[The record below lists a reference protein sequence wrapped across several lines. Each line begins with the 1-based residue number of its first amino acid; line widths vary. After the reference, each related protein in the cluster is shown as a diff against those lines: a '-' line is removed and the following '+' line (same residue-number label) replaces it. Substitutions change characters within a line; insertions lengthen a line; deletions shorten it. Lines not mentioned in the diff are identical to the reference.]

1 MKKVIYYALIAV
13 FSCVFLVSVYF
24 IGDYYLESLSSQSSY
39 DTLADIVQQGKNE
52 IPQETI
58 LYVPPVV
65 DEDIKRP
72 ESSVEDLSEPTM
84 ILPEYSGIYL
94 LNSDVVGWIQI
105 PDTRINYPVMQS
117 VDRPDYYLTR
127 DFDGKDNK
135 NGCLYVREQCN
146 VFRPSDNL
154 TIYGHNMRNGNM
166 FHDLHK
172 FRDKSFWENHRTFTF
187 DTILEHHTYEIVA
200 VFTTTASVGRG
211 FAYHLF
217 VNAADEAEFDDFVAR
232 CKQLSLYDTG
242 VTAEYGDKL
251 ISLSTC
257 EYSQVN
263 GRLVLV
269 AKRIN

>member
-1 MKKVIYYALIAV
+1 MTKKRVIWLLALILAGAI
-13 FSCVFLVSVYF
+13 FLGCAVYF
-24 IGDYYLESLSSQSSY
+24 IRDYLHYRSITDIGAYDNFSVVSHIKKEVEVPINFDELEKINEDIYAWINIPGDDPEKPLVDYPILQSNPNDDDNYYL
-39 DTLADIVQQGKNE
+39 DHNVNRK
-52 IPQETI
+52 
-58 LYVPPVV
+58 
-65 DEDIKRP
+65 
-72 ESSVEDLSEPTM
+72 SSV
-84 ILPEYSGIYL
+84 YGAIYT
-94 LNSDVVGWIQI
+94 Q
-105 PDTRINYPVMQS
+105 NYNNK
-117 VDRPDYYLTR
+117 
-127 DFDGKDNK
+127 DFGDFNT
-135 NGCLYVREQCN
+135 L
-146 VFRPSDNL
+146 
-154 TIYGHNMRNGNM
+154 IYGHNMRNGNM

-172 FRDKSFWENHRTFTF
+172 FRDKSFWEGHKYFTF

-217 VNAADEAEFDDFVAR
+217 VNAATEEEFDQYVAR
-232 CKQLSLYDTG
+232 CKQLALYDTG